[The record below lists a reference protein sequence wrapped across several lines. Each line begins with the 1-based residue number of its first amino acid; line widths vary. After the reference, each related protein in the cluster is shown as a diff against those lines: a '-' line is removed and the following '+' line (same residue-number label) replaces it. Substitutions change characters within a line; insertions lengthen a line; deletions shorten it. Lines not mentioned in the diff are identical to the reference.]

1 MLMQALRKVRAN
13 LKSNQPMKWLVI
25 GKNTMMKQIPN
36 QPRVVEVTRLGVD
49 TEARSIKN
57 GIQDKAT

>member
-1 MLMQALRKVRAN
+1 MLMQALRKFRAN

>member
-1 MLMQALRKVRAN
+1 MQALRKFRAN

>member
-1 MLMQALRKVRAN
+1 MQALRKVRAN